1 MKKISLLLLLF
12 LVPMV
17 ASTQTK
23 RTIHVATAGTLP
35 DLISEDEKY
44 QIEELTLTGELNG
57 TDFKLIRDMAGVSFY
72 FKNYQGA
79 FYPET
84 SGILKSLNL
93 SNADIVNGGE
103 GYVIADEGS
112 TYFNKTRTVDP
123 EIYSFKYTKSNCIS
137 TLLFFKTKLKLI
149 ILPQNVTTIE
159 DGAFKDCGVLTSIDI
174 PNSVTSIGYEAFSGC
189 SSLTSFTIPNSVT
202 SIGNYAFS
210 NCSDLTSI
218 KVESGNVKYDSRNN
232 CNAIIET
239 SSNTLIRGCK
249 NTIIPNSVK
258 SIGNNA
264 FSGCSGLTSIT
275 IPNSVTSIGDNAFS
289 GCYNLTS
296 VTIPNSVTSIGDY
309 AFSGCSGLT
318 SVTIPNSVTSIGWDA
333 FRGCSGLTSVTIPN
347 SVTSIGDNAF
357 SGCSGLTSVTIPNSV
372 TSIEYQA
379 FYGCSGLTSVTIPNS
394 VTSIGYEA
402 FSGCSSLTSVTIPNS
417 VTSIVNGAF
426 DETAWYNNQPDG
438 LVYAGKVAYEYKGDM
453 PENTSIT
460 IKDGTVGIA
469 DNAFYGC
476 SGLAFVT
483 IPNSVTSIGG
493 GAFMWCT
500 SLTSITIPNSVTSI
514 GDYAFCRCSG
524 LTSVTIPNSVTSIGG
539 DAFFGCSGLTSI
551 VSLNSNPPSVQYSN
565 AFSNV
570 DKNNCVVGVP
580 KGSLSAYKGANGWKD
595 FANIVEIGSV
605 GFTFEVDGIN
615 YKVGENNTVSVVSKN
630 SKYSGDVVIPN
641 QVSYLGTTYSVA
653 SIDRMSFSCCSSLTS
668 VTIPNS
674 VTSIGKDAFEVC
686 RNMTSATIGNSV
698 TSIGEYAFD
707 ECFCLNSIVS
717 LSSNPPYL
725 QNSSVFYS
733 VNKNYCIVWVP
744 KGCLS
749 AYKGANEWKDFANI
763 VEISVGDLNLDKQVD
778 QDDLGALVKY
788 VMGEK
793 PEGFYE
799 GLADIN
805 KDGHVD
811 VADIVAFNSLY

>member
-12 LVPMV
+12 LVPMMV
-17 ASTQTK
+17 SAQTK

-35 DLISEDEKY
+35 NLISEDEKY

-202 SIGNYAFS
+202 SIGDYAF
-210 NCSDLTSI
+210 
-218 KVESGNVKYDSRNN
+218 Y
-232 CNAIIET
+232 
-239 SSNTLIRGCK
+239 
-249 NTIIPNSVK
+249 
-258 SIGNNA
+258 
-264 FSGCSGLTSIT
+264 GCSGLTSIT
-275 IPNSVTSIGDNAFS
+275 IPNSVTYIGSSAFS
-289 GCYNLTS
+289 GTGWYENQVNGLLYLDKWLLGYKGDRPVGELRIAEGTKGIAGSAFSYCSGLTS
-296 VTIPNSVTSIGDY
+296 VIIPNSVTSIGYRAFEGCSGLTSVTIPSSVTFIGDY
-309 AFSGCSGLT
+309 AFKNCSGLT
-318 SVTIPNSVTSIGWDA
+318 SVTIPNSVTSIGIEA
-333 FRGCSGLTSVTIPN
+333 FFHCSGLTSVTIPN
-347 SVTSIGDNAF
+347 SVTSIGD
-357 SGCSGLTSVTIPNSV
+357 
-372 TSIEYQA
+372 QA
-379 FYGCSGLTSVTIPNS
+379 FYGCSGLTSISIPNS
-394 VTSIGYEA
+394 VTSIGSGA
-402 FSGCSSLTSVTIPNS
+402 FYNCSGLTSVSIPNS
-417 VTSIVNGAF
+417 VTSIGNGAF

-469 DNAFYGC
+469 IDAFYNC
-476 SGLAFVT
+476 SGLTSVT
-483 IPNSVTSIGG
+483 IPSSVTSIGG

-514 GDYAFCRCSG
+514 GWYAFYGCSG
-524 LTSVTIPNSVTSIGG
+524 LTSIAIPNSVTSIGIS
-539 DAFFGCSGLTSI
+539 AFSGCSGLTSI
-551 VSLNSNPPSVQYSN
+551 VSLNSNPPSLQNSAVFY
-565 AFSNV
+565 NV

-580 KGSLSAYKGANGWKD
+580 KGSLSAYKGANEWKD

-686 RNMTSATIGNSV
+686 RNMTSAIIGNSV